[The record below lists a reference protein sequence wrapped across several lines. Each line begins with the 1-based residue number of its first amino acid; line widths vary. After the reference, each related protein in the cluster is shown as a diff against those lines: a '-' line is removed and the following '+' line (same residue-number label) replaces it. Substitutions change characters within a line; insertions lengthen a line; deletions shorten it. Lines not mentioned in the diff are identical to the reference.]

1 MNVIQ
6 LSRIEEGNPQS
17 YAKYLSEHIAMN
29 TLHGNNDF
37 FFLKCDALN
46 CVECFLLLCL
56 ECKKDESLFEIDLI
70 EYILER
76 ICTNLMRGLTEAEEN
91 YTDNSYCVPAIAL
104 KHSFLQSKRNKKRI
118 FISVWEEIQSERLP
132 EFTFV

>member
-37 FFLKCDALN
+37 FFLKCDALIR
-46 CVECFLLLCL
+46 VLGLGRIVRGGFQKFLKMGKLV
-56 ECKKDESLFEIDLI
+56 
-70 EYILER
+70 
-76 ICTNLMRGLTEAEEN
+76 M
-91 YTDNSYCVPAIAL
+91 
-104 KHSFLQSKRNKKRI
+104 
-118 FISVWEEIQSERLP
+118 
-132 EFTFV
+132 